1 MMTSGTWTQM
11 LSRCERLAFDSN
23 ALIYFL
29 EGYPRYSDR
38 VAEALSL
45 LEQGR
50 AVGFVS
56 TMVEME
62 LQVLPMRDNDKRR
75 LMTIAKFFRL
85 QPNLFLAPLDSTVAG
100 AAARVRASTGMK
112 APDAIIEATAVVTRC
127 DAIIGNDRGF
137 AKRSELPYLLLDDF
151 TT

>member
-1 MMTSGTWTQM
+1 MMTPGTWTQM
-11 LSRCERLAFDSN
+11 LSGCERLSFDSN

-45 LEQGR
+45 LEQDR

-75 LMTIAKFFRL
+75 THDHRKVL
-85 QPNLFLAPLDSTVAG
+85 P
-100 AAARVRASTGMK
+100 AAAQPLHRAAG
-112 APDAIIEATAVVTRC
+112 
-127 DAIIGNDRGF
+127 
-137 AKRSELPYLLLDDF
+137 
-151 TT
+151 